1 MFAKYPLRV
10 CGRKRQDSR
19 PDRASMR
26 ARESNVPSQVSH
38 ATFKSFC
45 NLRKSFE
52 CDLLFRPFDVAD
64 VVSRQISLLRQ
75 LLLAETSLF
84 SPSADSFSQNAINSA
99 RERMHSFLSN
109 QNLKTKL
116 PTIGWYLF
124 NFFPCH
130 LLAMGIEHDLDF
142 QKANTVN

>member
-1 MFAKYPLRV
+1 MFAKYPPRV
-10 CGRKRQDSR
+10 CGRKRQDSQR
-19 PDRASMR
+19 DCASMR
-26 ARESNVPSQVSH
+26 VRESNVPSEVSH
-38 ATFKSFC
+38 TAFESFC

-52 CDLLFRPFDVAD
+52 RDLLFRPFDVAN

-84 SPSADSFSQNAINSA
+84 SPGADGFSQNVIDSA

-124 NFFPCH
+124 NFFSCH
-130 LLAMGIEHDLDF
+130 LLAADVEHGSILKR
-142 QKANTVN
+142 QTP